1 MTVFHDLLRVQDHD
15 TAADRLR
22 HRRQNLP
29 ELAELRACEDELA
42 RLETTL
48 AQVAADAAKAARLQ
62 RRVET
67 ELALLESKVSE
78 LDAKL
83 YSGVV
88 TVPRELQAMQTEG
101 EAMRQ
106 RRAALEDEVLEA
118 MGARET
124 LDEQLGELESRRAEL
139 DREGVRLR
147 AAVAEGQA
155 GVDRDLAAELA
166 ARQEAAAAIPAD
178 VTALYEQ
185 LRARLAAV
193 AAAPLV
199 ALTVTGLLAM
209 PLLPPAL
216 RAADLAMLVT
226 NAVGAVGDVAALLAV
241 ARLPRRAL
249 IADTADGFEAFVRA
263 DLPRSPMVA
272 ESGALEPH
280 PVAGDERQ
288 PVAGRRDEE

>member
-22 HRRQNLP
+22 HRRQTLP

-42 RLETTL
+42 RLETTM
-48 AQVAADAAKAARLQ
+48 AQVGAGAAEAARLQ
-62 RRVET
+62 RRVEG

-83 YSGVV
+83 YSGAV

-101 EAMRQ
+101 DAMRQ
-106 RRAALEDEVLEA
+106 RRASLEDEVLEA

-124 LDEQLGELESRRAEL
+124 LDEQLGQLESRREEL

-155 GVDRDLAAELA
+155 GVDRDLEAELA
-166 ARQEAAAAIPAD
+166 ARQAAAAAIPAD

-185 LRARLAAV
+185 LRARLGGV
-193 AAAPLV
+193 AAAPRVNGRCGGCHL
-199 ALTVTGLLAM
+199 AL
-209 PLLPPAL
+209 PATELDRL
-216 RAADLAMLVT
+216 RKE
-226 NAVGAVGDVAALLAV
+226 
-241 ARLPRRAL
+241 P
-249 IADTADGFEAFVRA
+249 ADTLVRC
-263 DLPRSPMVA
+263 
-272 ESGALEPH
+272 EQC
-280 PVAGDERQ
+280 ERILVR
-288 PVAGRRDEE
+288 P

>member
-1 MTVFHDLLRVQDHD
+1 MTGFHALLRVQDHD

-48 AQVAADAAKAARLQ
+48 AEVAADAAEAARLQ
-62 RRVET
+62 RRVEA

-185 LRARLAAV
+185 LRAHLGGV

-199 ALTVTGLLAM
+199 NGRCGGCHLAL
-209 PLLPPAL
+209 PATEL
-216 RAADLAMLVT
+216 DRMRKEPADALVRCEQCERI
-226 NAVGAVGDVAALLAV
+226 L
-241 ARLPRRAL
+241 
-249 IADTADGFEAFVRA
+249 VR
-263 DLPRSPMVA
+263 P
-272 ESGALEPH
+272 
-280 PVAGDERQ
+280 
-288 PVAGRRDEE
+288 